1 MCQSNEPKLSMSVL
15 STPVDMNC
23 TIFVKVDSESQLGGK
38 RRDMTVANA
47 IGFPMMF
54 LSGSFFPLEMM
65 PGFLRVVA
73 KGIPLTYMT
82 NALRDTMLFGNNIS
96 ALANLAVLVAFGTV
110 LFVAGSRLM
119 SWKEK

>member
-1 MCQSNEPKLSMSVL
+1 
-15 STPVDMNC
+15 
-23 TIFVKVDSESQLGGK
+23 
-38 RRDMTVANA
+38 MTVANA

-65 PGFLRVVA
+65 PGFLQVVA
-73 KGIPLTYMT
+73 KGIPMTYMT

-96 ALANLAVLVAFGTV
+96 ALLNLLIVVALGTV
-110 LFVAGSRLM
+110 LFVAGSKLM